1 MDIRKELIFLHLLWF
16 KIMWLQTLPSI
27 WHSLLAFFV
36 NAQQTFLVFQDV
48 FKTSWR
54 GLQRNTFRLPRRLQ
68 DVFAIRLP
76 KLSSR
81 RLARRLQDV
90 FKTCLQDVL
99 HLCLQDVF
107 KTSSRHLG
115 RQKKSYT
122 EDVFSTSWPRRM
134 FAGCVDIK
142 VKV

>member
-68 DVFAIRLP
+68 DVFKTSP
-76 KLSSR
+76 
-81 RLARRLQDV
+81 
-90 FKTCLQDVL
+90 KTCFQDVL

-122 EDVFSTSWPRRM
+122 EDVFSTSWSRRM

>member
-68 DVFAIRLP
+68 DVFKTSP
-76 KLSSR
+76 KTCF
-81 RLARRLQDV
+81 QDV
-90 FKTCLQDVL
+90 F